1 MKNKKKLLRML
12 DANLNRSREGLRVL
26 EDFFRFISETNTLR
40 SKARKIRHAM
50 EKLISE
56 KSLIKTM
63 FKERNSKSDLGKEVD
78 LWEMKREEIFDLV
91 YANFQR
97 VKESTRV
104 IEELLKIID
113 KRKVKLIKN
122 IRYEIYNM
130 EKKTFE
136 KWTYLCGS

>member
-1 MKNKKKLLRML
+1 ML